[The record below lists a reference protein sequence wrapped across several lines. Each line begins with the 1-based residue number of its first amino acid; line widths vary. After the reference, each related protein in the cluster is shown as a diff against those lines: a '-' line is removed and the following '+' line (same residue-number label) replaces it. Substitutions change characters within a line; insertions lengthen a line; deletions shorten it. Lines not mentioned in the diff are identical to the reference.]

1 MNVLTQYYSP
11 KTLLDFGSMIEQAVV
26 SCENLPLAIAILGGL
41 KLKKTRDWHKLLN
54 LLNGEETDQ
63 KSVGDGS
70 VLHILFN
77 FSIHRLDQSKQHL
90 FRDLGVF
97 KRVKIPITSIMSLWK
112 LNELAARQILTEF
125 SERSLLKY
133 IDRNR

>member
-1 MNVLTQYYSP
+1 M
-11 KTLLDFGSMIEQAVV
+11 LLDHRSLIEQAMTR
-26 SCENLPLAIAILGGL
+26 CENLPLAISILGGL
-41 KLKKTRDWHKLLN
+41 KLKKTRDWQKLLYI
-54 LLNGEETDQ
+54 LSTKDTDQ
-63 KSVGDGS
+63 KSIGDGS

-77 FSIHRLDQSKQHL
+77 FGIHRLDQPKQHL

-112 LNELAARQILTEF
+112 LNELTARQILNEF

-133 IDRNR
+133 VDRNR